1 LSHGLRQLKDTPCT
15 AQGVHDRPSAPQ
27 TEGARVNLWIDRYCR
42 LLDVLTAA
50 FLAVMVV
57 LVFGNVVLR
66 YAFNSGITV
75 SEEVSRWLFVWM
87 TFLGAIVALR
97 EHGHLGTDLLVS
109 RLPVWGRKAC
119 LVIGHALM
127 LYVTWLLFEG
137 SLAQARIN
145 LEVQAP
151 VTGASVAIF
160 YAAGVVFA
168 VSAAVM
174 LVSNLLRLLAGD
186 LRDNEL
192 VMVKESEDAVPA
204 HVTTSTP
211 ARAGRPGAES

>member
-1 LSHGLRQLKDTPCT
+1 M
-15 AQGVHDRPSAPQ
+15 
-27 TEGARVNLWIDRYCR
+27 NLWIDRYCR
-42 LLDVLTAA
+42 LLDALTAA

-186 LRDNEL
+186 LRDTEL
-192 VMVKESEDAVPA
+192 VMVQESEDAVPT
-204 HVTTSTP
+204 HTHTTRTDAASRP
-211 ARAGRPGAES
+211 SRPGAES